1 MKLRYYVEINEQKD
15 TEIINQFISNIVWET
30 IQNLTINE
38 GLTDVCKTKDGKN
51 ALEDSIDNIK
61 LQGILDR
68 ISKGESK
75 VWELVLNKSACMN
88 EIVARI
94 KGVSSDC
101 DVTIDNP
108 AVKKVVLDNVKEL
121 WMKVQTAGAQ
131 AASKGVKASFDAM
144 KATFNSNFL
153 ILSKSPATTEA

>member
-1 MKLRYYVEINEQKD
+1 MKLSYYIELNEQKD

-30 IQNLTINE
+30 IQNITINE
-38 GLTDVCKTKDGKN
+38 GLTDLCKTKGGKN
-51 ALEDSIDNIK
+51 ALEDTIDNSK

-68 ISKGESK
+68 IAKGESK
-75 VWELVLNKSACMN
+75 VWELVLNKSDCMN

-94 KGVSSDC
+94 KGGSSDC
-101 DVTIDNP
+101 DVTVDNP
-108 AVKKVVLDNVKEL
+108 AVKKVVVDNVKDL

-131 AASKGVKASFDAM
+131 SAGKGVKAAFDAM

-153 ILSKSPATTEA
+153 ILSKSPASTKA